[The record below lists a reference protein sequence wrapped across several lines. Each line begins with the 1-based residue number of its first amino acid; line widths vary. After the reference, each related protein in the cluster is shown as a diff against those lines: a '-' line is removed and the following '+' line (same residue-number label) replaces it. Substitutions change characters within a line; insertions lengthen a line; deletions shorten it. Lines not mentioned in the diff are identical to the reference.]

1 MRGPTAWAIVG
12 SVVTGPDLHEEHV
25 LDDGTP
31 VTLRNIRPS
40 DAAELRRGFERLSP
54 GSRYRRFLASRNTL
68 SDETLR
74 YLTCVDGHDHGA
86 IVAITRAADGTE
98 VGLGIARFI
107 RMADDPEVAEAA
119 LTVIDDAQGKGL
131 GRILALAL
139 ARAASAQGIAR
150 FRGEILAANEPVQ
163 QLLDEA
169 GAVVR
174 PSGDGSLVFDVELD
188 PPEPQRLEHTA
199 RRLLRAAA
207 SQVLGL
213 FRGLGGSHEP

>member
-1 MRGPTAWAIVG
+1 MSTP
-12 SVVTGPDLHEEHV
+12 PELHEEHV

-31 VTLRNIRPS
+31 VVLRMVRPS
-40 DAAELRRGFERLSP
+40 DATELRHGFERLSP
-54 GSRYRRFLASRNTL
+54 SSRYRRFLASRSSL

-74 YLTCVDGHDHGA
+74 YLTCVDGHDHVA
-86 IVAITRAADGTE
+86 IVALTHGPDGAE

-107 RMADDPEVAEAA
+107 RIEPEVAEAA

-139 ARAASAQGIAR
+139 ARAAVAHGIHR
-150 FRGEILAANEPVQ
+150 FRGEILATNQPVQ
-163 QLLDEA
+163 QLLEEA

-174 PSGDGSLVFDVELD
+174 PSGEGSLVFDVELN
-188 PPEPQRLEHTA
+188 PPEPHRLELTA

-213 FRGLGGSHEP
+213 FRGLTGAR